1 MNERIITINKN
12 LEPFKADIVNHN
24 LYNRLKNT
32 NDIAVLMENHVY
44 AVWDFMSLL
53 KSLQSIL
60 TCTTSP
66 WKPIG
71 DPQIRQLI
79 NSIVLEEES
88 DVDEQ
93 GIPSSH
99 FEMYLDAMDQCGAN
113 TTPVKKFIELIASQL
128 DPPAS

>member
-1 MNERIITINKN
+1 MG
-12 LEPFKADIVNHN
+12 
-24 LYNRLKNT
+24 
-32 NDIAVLMENHVY
+32 HVC

-66 WKPIG
+66 WKPKG

-88 DVDEQ
+88 DIDEQ

-113 TTPVKKFIELIASQL
+113 TTPVKKFVNDVSNNNIPLVNNGVDDFLKTTFNIINSNA
-128 DPPAS
+128 PHKI